1 MNYYKRYWNEST
13 GDEPTDSW
21 GRSTWFFETDENFN
35 VLRQI
40 TVFESGQSLKY
51 SESHPEDE
59 FGGLSDQ
66 ALDREEFEA
75 FKIEKSEFEINW
87 DKTQTNRR

>member
-13 GDEPTDSW
+13 GDDLTDSW

-40 TVFESGQSLKY
+40 TVFESGQ
-51 SESHPEDE
+51 
-59 FGGLSDQ
+59 
-66 ALDREEFEA
+66 
-75 FKIEKSEFEINW
+75 
-87 DKTQTNRR
+87 